1 MSAILKAILQL
12 WFFQPFVFITAPF
25 RAVFPQFILVVG
37 QFPTVPTT
45 KCVISIVESLNH
57 YDVTVKVEFFPFWS
71 PIYVYGVL
79 HSYVH
84 KISHHIL
91 YSYYFDINLV
101 IMADNLRRAIQDLT
115 LGVEDEPVPLSA
127 TVCNEARRVNQFSL
141 VGRPTIQR
149 KQNIRA
155 LMTSLP
161 RMWGLSGIISGRL
174 VERRKFQFVFP
185 SEELLQSVL
194 NRGPWAFN
202 DRMVVIKRWMPA
214 MDDND
219 LMQIPFWVQI
229 RGIPMEY
236 LTEGVIRNIGDIMG
250 EVMLVDFNPEANA
263 SVEYVRVQLNWN
275 LAQPLRFHKNFQFSP
290 GVNTLLKFR
299 YERLR
304 GFCETCGMIIHDSGE
319 CVPNGE
325 DLQDDSEPDDEDNE
339 GGGMDEGGAEPVLDG
354 NDNMEHDIN
363 VADHSP
369 PGGGGGGLSST
380 R

>member
-1 MSAILKAILQL
+1 M
-12 WFFQPFVFITAPF
+12 
-25 RAVFPQFILVVG
+25 
-37 QFPTVPTT
+37 
-45 KCVISIVESLNH
+45 
-57 YDVTVKVEFFPFWS
+57 
-71 PIYVYGVL
+71 
-79 HSYVH
+79 
-84 KISHHIL
+84 
-91 YSYYFDINLV
+91 
-101 IMADNLRRAIQDLT
+101 
-115 LGVEDEPVPLSA
+115 
-127 TVCNEARRVNQFSL
+127 
-141 VGRPTIQR
+141 
-149 KQNIRA
+149 
-155 LMTSLP
+155 
-161 RMWGLSGIISGRL
+161 
-174 VERRKFQFVFP
+174 FP

-194 NRGPWAFN
+194 NRGLWAFN

-299 YERLR
+299 YERPR

-363 VADHSP
+363 VADQSP
-369 PGGGGGGLSST
+369 PGGSPQQGEMAAVEHDENLHEDSDHAEVDGEEKWRFDRSISLYGTSVETGETSGQRLKKERDQRS
-380 R
+380 

>member
-1 MSAILKAILQL
+1 M
-12 WFFQPFVFITAPF
+12 
-25 RAVFPQFILVVG
+25 
-37 QFPTVPTT
+37 
-45 KCVISIVESLNH
+45 
-57 YDVTVKVEFFPFWS
+57 
-71 PIYVYGVL
+71 
-79 HSYVH
+79 
-84 KISHHIL
+84 
-91 YSYYFDINLV
+91 
-101 IMADNLRRAIQDLT
+101 
-115 LGVEDEPVPLSA
+115 
-127 TVCNEARRVNQFSL
+127 
-141 VGRPTIQR
+141 
-149 KQNIRA
+149 
-155 LMTSLP
+155 
-161 RMWGLSGIISGRL
+161 
-174 VERRKFQFVFP
+174 FP

-299 YERLR
+299 YERPR

-363 VADHSP
+363 VADQSP
-369 PGGGGGGLSST
+369 PGGSPQQGEMAAVEHDENLHEDSDHAEVDGEEKWRFDRSISLYGTSVETGETSRPKVEKRKRSKELVYTRKHGVST
-380 R
+380 DSGSKKMRAGVVIVDKFDVEDYGANSAADTLNKIQRDYGEETDHEIDPTIDRGAVGPVPPKVP